1 MQLLSKSF
9 SELTVPELFE
19 ILKTRVAV
27 FVVEQ
32 RCAYQEIDEID
43 KLSRHVALV
52 QDGKILA
59 YVRVIPAGLSYPEV
73 SLGRVLTTK
82 RGMGLGARIV
92 KEGIKVAQTAFSATA
107 IRIAAQAYAAGFY
120 EKLGFQACSEP
131 FDEDGI
137 PHVEMIWKAKQEQQ
151 I

>member
-9 SELTVPELFE
+9 SELAVPELFE

-52 QDGKILA
+52 DDGKILA

-107 IRIAAQAYAAGFY
+107 IRIAAQAYAVGFY
-120 EKLGFQACSEP
+120 EKLGFQVYSEP

-137 PHVEMIWKAKQEQQ
+137 PHVEMIWKAKQGKQ

>member
-9 SELTVPELFE
+9 SELAVPELFE

-52 QDGKILA
+52 DDGKILA
-59 YVRVIPAGLSYPEV
+59 YVRVIPAV
-73 SLGRVLTTK
+73 SL
-82 RGMGLGARIV
+82 
-92 KEGIKVAQTAFSATA
+92 
-107 IRIAAQAYAAGFY
+107 IRKFLWA
-120 EKLGFQACSEP
+120 ES
-131 FDEDGI
+131 
-137 PHVEMIWKAKQEQQ
+137 
-151 I
+151 

>member
-1 MQLLSKSF
+1 MKLLSKSF
-9 SELTVPELFE
+9 SELTAQELFE

-32 RCAYQEIDEID
+32 RCAYQEVDDAD
-43 KLSRHVALV
+43 KVSHHVALV
-52 QDGKILA
+52 EDGKILA
-59 YVRVIPAGLSYPEV
+59 YLRVIPAGISYPEV

-92 KEGIKVAQTAFSATA
+92 KEGIKVAQSAFSATA
-107 IRIAAQAYAAGFY
+107 IRLAAQAYATGFY
-120 EKLGFQACSEP
+120 EKLGFQVCSAP

-137 PHVEMIWKAKQEQQ
+137 PHVEMIWKTKQGKQS
-151 I
+151 